1 MIGII
6 LTKSSL
12 IVLNYI
18 ERNERTFE
26 ELCFKSHL
34 GIKDVQNENIIYIV
48 KGYEDK
54 ID

>member
-1 MIGII
+1 MI

-18 ERNERTFE
+18 ERNEHTE
-26 ELCFKSHL
+26 ELCFKNHL
-34 GIKDVQNENIIYIV
+34 GIKDIQNESIIYIV